1 MATNIDVATEAALTL
16 AEANSATWI
25 TMLRRHA
32 HLQPAHPALRGPG
45 GTITY
50 AELDQR
56 ADRAASALA
65 AAGVGPGDRVALLQ
79 SNRIEFVEAMAG
91 IHRLGA
97 IAVPM
102 NFRLVAAEVA
112 YILGD
117 SGARVVIADTERAAI
132 AAAAAVTVGT
142 GSVRV
147 FVVGEDEAGAGGET
161 WAAALDRA
169 AARTP
174 PLTAAT
180 VAAWAPTAPAVLT
193 YTSGTTGRPKGAV
206 LTYLNLLMVTISNLQ
221 TGLNDG
227 DDTVVL
233 ASPPLFHIAGVCL
246 VLPTLFL
253 GQTVVLGSG
262 ATFDPAATLDLVEA
276 EGVTSL
282 FLVPTQWQAVCRQ
295 PDLDRRHLPIRV
307 MSWGASPALPSTLRA
322 MTAAFPGV
330 PNIAFFGQTEMTG
343 TTCAL
348 GGDDAERKFGS
359 VGHPLSF
366 VDARVV
372 DEEMNDVTAGVVGE
386 IVYRGPT
393 TMAGYWNNP
402 GATAD
407 ALRGGWFHSGD
418 LVRRDDEGFTYVVD
432 RTKDMIISGGEN
444 IYSSEVEQAIDGHP
458 KVREVAV
465 VGVRHP
471 RWVETPL
478 AVIAPTDP
486 DDPPTAAEINSWLSG
501 RLAAYKRPGA
511 LRVVDAL
518 PRNASGKVLKT
529 ALRERFADAV
539 DAT

>member
-1 MATNIDVATEAALTL
+1 MATNIDTASRAALTL
-16 AEANSATWI
+16 AEANSATWVA
-25 TMLRRHA
+25 MLRRHA
-32 HLQPAHPALRGPG
+32 HLRPAHAALRGPA
-45 GTITY
+45 GTVTY

-65 AAGVGPGDRVALLQ
+65 EAGVGPGDRVGLLQ
-79 SNRIEFVEAMAG
+79 ANRTEFVEALAG

-102 NFRLVAAEVA
+102 NFRLVGAEVA

-117 SGARVVIADTERAAI
+117 SGARVVIVDAERAAV
-132 AAAAAVTVGT
+132 AADAAVAIGA
-142 GSVRV
+142 GPIRIL
-147 FVVGEDEAGAGGET
+147 VVGDDEAGAPGER
-161 WAAALDRA
+161 WATALEGAAG
-169 AARTP
+169 RTP
-174 PLTAAT
+174 PLTADT

-193 YTSGTTGRPKGAV
+193 YTSGTTGRPKGAI

-227 DDTVVL
+227 EDTVTLVS
-233 ASPPLFHIAGVCL
+233 APLFHIAGLCL

-253 GQTVVLGSG
+253 GQTVVLGGG
-262 ATFDPAATLDLVEA
+262 ATFDPAATLDLIES

-282 FLVPTQWQAVCRQ
+282 FLVPTQWQAVCSQ
-295 PDLDRRHLPIRV
+295 PDLDRRQLRLRM

-330 PNIAFFGQTEMTG
+330 PNTALFGQTEMTG
-343 TTCAL
+343 STTAL

-359 VGHPLSF
+359 VGQPLSF

-372 DEEMNDVTAGVVGE
+372 DEDMHDVAPGAVGE

-393 TMAGYWNNP
+393 MMAGYWNNP
-402 GATAD
+402 PATAD

-418 LVRRDDEGFTYVVD
+418 LVRRDDEEFIYVVD

-478 AVIAPTDP
+478 AVVAAADP
-486 DDPPTAAEINSWLSG
+486 DDPPTAAEINAWLRG
-501 RLAAYKRPGA
+501 RLAPYKRPGA

-518 PRNASGKVLKT
+518 PRNASGKVLKN
-529 ALRERFADAV
+529 ALRERFADAL
-539 DAT
+539 DAP